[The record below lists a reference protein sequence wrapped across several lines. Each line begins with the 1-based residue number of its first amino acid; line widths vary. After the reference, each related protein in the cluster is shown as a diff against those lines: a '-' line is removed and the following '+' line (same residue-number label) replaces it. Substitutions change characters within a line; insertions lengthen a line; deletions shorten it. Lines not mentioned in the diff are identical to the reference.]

1 MTTTLAPLF
10 TRKLI
15 VGGEVIGC
23 GDEFRLEGPPAS
35 ERITGP
41 VARLVRR
48 EAERGTGFW
57 PVLRVG
63 AHPRE
68 DHRDDGAKDALVR
81 SRGVT
86 QVLWEGARPHELRD
100 VVDTPA
106 GFVDGA
112 AVVTDQASLD
122 EGVRSAVPCEHLV
135 DDRSQCNSGL
145 GSPVEGVCVGR
156 SNTGVFEPI
165 LEHIGSGVRCAR
177 GD

>member
-1 MTTTLAPLF
+1 
-10 TRKLI
+10 
-15 VGGEVIGC
+15 
-23 GDEFRLEGPPAS
+23 
-35 ERITGP
+35 
-41 VARLVRR
+41 
-48 EAERGTGFW
+48 
-57 PVLRVG
+57 
-63 AHPRE
+63 
-68 DHRDDGAKDALVR
+68 
-81 SRGVT
+81 VT

-112 AVVTDQASLD
+112 AVLTDQASLD

-135 DDRSQCNSGL
+135 DDRSQRNSGL